1 MDDFA
6 ASSAAPVADLSGRVA
21 LVTGGA
27 RNTGAVIATRLAAAG
42 ATVIINHLRSPE
54 AARATVAQIEA
65 AGGTAHVIR
74 ASVARPEQ
82 VERMFGEIAE
92 RFGRLDILVN
102 SAADGHFVTGEYAPD
117 VLDRAFD
124 TNVKGSLACAQAAR
138 PLMIAA
144 GGGSIVNISTLGG
157 GSLVMHGYVANGPA
171 KAAVES
177 LTRYLAVEYAG
188 DGIRVNTAAA
198 GMLTSPVADQ
208 FPDAQAMQE
217 AVASATPFGR
227 LGRPEE
233 FAEVVAF
240 LAGPGSRWITG
251 QTILADGGLST
262 GAALLAPPS
271 DRSAAAQPR
280 ALAVDASQDTSHD
293 IAADT
298 PGGAQGDTPEGAPEE
313 TADAGA
319 AAPAPVAIDPADDEI
334 VVVGMGMAVAG
345 ANSPEEF
352 WRELIDGD
360 ERFVEVP
367 ADRWNNDHFYS
378 PDRKAVDKTYSR
390 HSAFI
395 TGFTPTEGAE
405 MPTQGDGASKGVAE
419 IPEYTASWLRHAVV
433 QSLHG
438 VSNRDDDAV
447 SLFVGYTADGSH
459 HLEEASVVAG
469 VHAHGDTL
477 LRDASPNE
485 QEAARRRALLDSVL
499 AARYPRS
506 GPAPERYL
514 PHRAG
519 REAVRGIL
527 GDDADVVMV
536 DTACSSSLYTIDL
549 GIKAIR
555 EGRCDVAVAG
565 GAFALAPRGSILF
578 AKLNGLSARG
588 EVRSLDADGDGVL
601 FADGAAAIVLK
612 TRSRAEADGDTI
624 LASIA
629 SIGSSSDGKGKAIY
643 APKAEGQ
650 MLAIERTQAGHDLA
664 PAWVVAHAT
673 GTPAGDLAEYS
684 TLRRLYGDHA
694 VPISSNKAIVG
705 HTGWAAG
712 AVSVIQAILGL
723 RHEAVPPQH
732 RFNRTPALFEADDDL
747 LFVPTEQLPLTRG
760 EQRRTVAVSG
770 FGFGG
775 TNAHVLLQDPADAPL
790 AAPAD
795 ARPRSAS
802 APERIAVVAIGSHT
816 PTDDAPSFGDAYPL
830 PPVTEVVMPPGMMR
844 ALDRSQLMV
853 LAAARGIK
861 ERLGDFW
868 EANKKTTGV
877 LLGHLGPTRN
887 AVLYATRC
895 YLDDLRSLADDPALA
910 GEEWYP
916 ELIEGLAAELTALVP
931 DSSENTFPGMMPN
944 VISSRIPNYYDLQG
958 INMTLDTG
966 FTGAV
971 RALDSAI
978 SYLRAGDLTMAL
990 AGGINGNATAEI
1002 AELVA
1007 PLLSDARRL
1016 HEGAFIAALVTE
1028 ATAREAGLPIL
1039 GFVEAVAA
1047 PAAAEGDQV
1056 VLRAGADA
1064 GGRSS
1069 CYLGADAAYA
1079 LFEALARIEAGEAS
1093 SVLIDVA
1100 GGPGAAD
1107 AALRVDSAATPRR
1120 ETPAHDRRAE
1130 QEPADTDDAAGPM
1143 APADLGLDRV
1153 RRHIVSL
1160 VPTVGR
1166 RVTDPVAFWPEGV
1179 TVVLTN
1185 APAVAVA
1192 AAGRAEAVLLAGAHD
1207 PDEAESL
1214 PRKVTALPARP
1225 TEADVRDALAAV
1237 SDTAGEVHVRVVFD
1251 TSALSPGSATRN
1263 GLTDG
1268 LADTPSPEHEA
1279 LPKPAP
1285 GTTTGANP
1293 AEQCADDLHQATFL
1307 ALKALSGPLGEA
1319 GGSVLVITGDAPGA
1333 SVASPV
1339 AEVGMFRGLTKVAA
1353 MEFPKAL
1360 VFMLVTDMPLGS
1372 AGDVAAMATHAER
1385 ESEFER
1391 GLPIVYL
1398 RAGVRRIERLVDAAA
1413 SAGEIPLGPDSHV
1426 VAVGGGRGITAE
1438 LLVGLAE
1445 STRAGITV
1453 IGSNDIDAH
1462 PQRYLDLSDEEFAA
1476 ARPEFIREWLAANP
1490 GTTVKTANGAYARIE
1505 SARAVHANLARMRA
1519 HGSAVRYVCA
1529 DATDPAAV
1537 EHAVSGILATIGE
1550 ADVDVLI
1557 NAAGLSRSTP
1567 IPTKSL
1573 EEFNAVRD
1581 LKLAGFRNLRRAFS
1595 GRMPRLWINF
1605 GSLLGLTGQVG
1616 EIDYASGNDFLS
1628 AASAALAGATGAVG
1642 AVVNGSHHGGIASAS
1657 AIPDRETPRMTTIGW
1672 TLWGE
1677 IGLGASELTKAY
1689 FEKTGMY
1696 SSMPTAE
1703 GVRHFLRELASSP
1716 QPPLTVHLG
1725 ENERRAVDRLV
1736 PGFLVETLAPE
1747 TENADVT
1754 ADDVAGRPARNGTQ
1768 AREGLQAAETA
1779 ETAEAPSFF
1788 VDRVV
1793 RRSAEQI
1800 VAERDFSL
1808 PRDAF
1813 LADHAV
1819 GGVATLPGLFVPEIV
1834 TQVATRL
1841 VPGMVVHAIEDLRFI
1856 HFLKVHSTSRTTYKI
1871 TGTRLAAADGHAK
1884 VAVTITSDVVAP
1896 NGTLL
1901 IADRVH
1907 FTATAL
1913 MATTYPPAP
1922 NWPAWPDLPET
1933 GVLDPYHRPGAPVL
1947 LSGPFVTTSD
1957 TRLHPYGKRST
1968 YRTQLADDSPWA
1980 SWATPGL
1987 LLDGLARTGVL
1998 DISDEG
2004 FIPLAAPLSIAR
2016 IDLYERLSDVTAGQ
2030 RYEHL
2035 DLYAVIEDTG
2045 LVGPDNETVE
2055 ATNRFAAVAPD
2066 GRVVARFRDLQWIVM
2081 GEFNPASGEFVAPG
2095 STPGKLVKGTHR

>member
-1 MDDFA
+1 MDDFS
-6 ASSAAPVADLSGRVA
+6 ASLAHPARDLAGRVA

-27 RNTGAVIATRLAAAG
+27 RNTGAVIAKRLAAAG

-54 AARATVAQIEA
+54 AARDTVAQIEA
-65 AGGTAHVIR
+65 VGGTAHVIR

-82 VERMFGEIAE
+82 VARMFAEVAE

-102 SAADGHFVTGEYAPD
+102 SAADGHFVTGEYDPNI
-117 VLDRAFD
+117 LDKAFD

-138 PLMIAA
+138 PLMAA
-144 GGGSIVNISTLGG
+144 TGGGSIVNVSTLGG

-177 LTRYLAVEYAG
+177 LTRYLAVEYAS

-198 GMLTSPVADQ
+198 GMLVSPVADQ
-208 FPDAQAMQE
+208 FPDASAMQE
-217 AVASATPFGR
+217 AVAAATPFGR
-227 LGRPEE
+227 LGQPEE

-262 GAALLAPPS
+262 GAALLAPATTRTPITATAPGPEHAAASTAVSAPGDPATVPS
-271 DRSAAAQPR
+271 RASAA
-280 ALAVDASQDTSHD
+280 VAS
-293 IAADT
+293 DT
-298 PGGAQGDTPEGAPEE
+298 PA
-313 TADAGA
+313 
-319 AAPAPVAIDPADDEI
+319 VDPADDEI

-352 WRELIDGD
+352 WRELVDGD
-360 ERFVEVP
+360 ERFIEVP
-367 ADRWNNDHFYS
+367 ADRWNNDYFHS

-395 TGFTPTEGAE
+395 TGFQAVEGGE
-405 MPTQGDGASKGVAE
+405 LPVGENE
-419 IPEYTASWLRHAVV
+419 IGEYTASWLRHAVV
-433 QSLHG
+433 QSLQG

-469 VHAHGDTL
+469 VHAHGDQL
-477 LRDASPNE
+477 VRDAAPDDA
-485 QEAARRRALLDSVL
+485 EAERRLAVLDSVL
-499 AARYPRS
+499 RSSYPRS

-514 PHRAG
+514 PHRTG

-578 AKLNGLSARG
+578 AKLNGLSAKG

-601 FADGAAAIVLK
+601 FADGAAAVVLK
-612 TRSRAEADGDTI
+612 TRSRADADGDRI
-624 LASIA
+624 LATIT

-650 MLAIERTQAGHDLA
+650 KLAIERTQAGHDLE

-684 TLRRLYGDHA
+684 TLRDLYGSRA
-694 VPISSNKAIVG
+694 VPISSNKSIVG

-712 AVSVIQAILGL
+712 VVSVIEAILGM
-723 RHEAVPPQH
+723 ENETIPPQH
-732 RFNRTPALFEADDDL
+732 RFNRTPALFEAENDL
-747 LFVPTEQLPLTRG
+747 LIVPKQTMPLTRDAG
-760 EQRRTVAVSG
+760 RRTVAVSG

-775 TNAHVLLQDPADAPL
+775 TNAHVLLQDPADEPVAPF
-790 AAPAD
+790 ASGTGAD
-795 ARPRSAS
+795 TSAQD
-802 APERIAVVAIGSHT
+802 ERIAIIALGSHT
-816 PTDDAPSFGDAYPL
+816 PADDAASFGDSYPL

-861 ERLGDFW
+861 DQLGDFW
-868 EANKKTTGV
+868 DAHKKTTGV

-895 YLDDLRSLADDPALA
+895 YLDDLRSLTSDPVLT
-910 GEEWYP
+910 GEDWYP
-916 ELIEGLAAELTALVP
+916 ELVEGVAAALTSLVP

-971 RALDSAI
+971 RAVDTAI

-1002 AELVA
+1002 GELTA
-1007 PLLSDARRL
+1007 PLLAGEREL
-1016 HEGAFIAALVTE
+1016 YEGAFIAALVTE
-1028 ATAREAGLPIL
+1028 STALAADLPIL
-1039 GFVEAVAA
+1039 GFVEATASRNTVDAGSSG
-1047 PAAAEGDQV
+1047 EDDL

-1064 GGRSS
+1064 GDRRS
-1069 CYLGADAAYA
+1069 CYLGAEAAYA
-1079 LFEALARIEAGEAS
+1079 LGEALTRIGDGSAS
-1093 SVLIDVA
+1093 SVRIDVA
-1100 GGPGAAD
+1100 GGAGALD
-1107 AALRVDSAATPRR
+1107 ASLRVTSPTTPRR
-1120 ETPAHDRRAE
+1120 EPHSRDA
-1130 QEPADTDDAAGPM
+1130 QSQIADDTAGSPQ
-1143 APADLGLDRV
+1143 APPHSSLDKV

-1166 RVTDPVAFWPEGV
+1166 RVTEPVAFWPEGA

-1185 APAVAVA
+1185 APAVAIA
-1192 AAGRAEAVLLAGAHD
+1192 AAGRADAVLLAGHHG
-1207 PDEAESL
+1207 L
-1214 PRKVTALPARP
+1214 PGTSALPGKVTLVPPQP
-1225 TEADVRDALAAV
+1225 TETDISTALAPV
-1237 SDTAGEVHVRVVFD
+1237 TSSQGQVHVRVVFD
-1251 TSALSPGSATRN
+1251 TSALLPVSENERHEKQA
-1263 GLTDG
+1263 
-1268 LADTPSPEHEA
+1268 LAA
-1279 LPKPAP
+1279 
-1285 GTTTGANP
+1285 GTTTGASV
-1293 AEQCADDLHQATFL
+1293 AEQAADDLHQATFL
-1307 ALKALSGPLGEA
+1307 TLKALAGQLGD
-1319 GGSVLVITGDAPGA
+1319 GGSVVTITGDAPGA
-1333 SVASPV
+1333 SLAAPV

-1353 MEFPKAL
+1353 MEFPQAL
-1360 VFMLVTDMPLGS
+1360 VFMMITDMPLRD
-1372 AGDVAAMATHAER
+1372 AGDVAAIATHTQR

-1398 RAGVRRIERLVDAAA
+1398 RSGVRRVERLVDAPATVDQ
-1413 SAGEIPLGPDSHV
+1413 IPLGPDAHV
-1426 VAVGGGRGITAE
+1426 VALGGGRGITAE
-1438 LLVGLAE
+1438 LLVGVAE
-1445 STRAGITV
+1445 STRAAITV

-1462 PQRYLDLSDEEFAA
+1462 PQRYLDASDDEFAA
-1476 ARPEFIREWLAANP
+1476 ARPEFIREWLAEHK
-1490 GTTVKTANGAYARIE
+1490 GTGGTVKMANAAYSRIE

-1519 HGSAVRYVCA
+1519 HGSTVTYVCA

-1537 EHAVSGILATIGE
+1537 DAAVQGILADG
-1550 ADVDVLI
+1550 AVDVLI

-1567 IPTKSL
+1567 IPAKSL
-1573 EEFNAVRD
+1573 AEFNSVRD
-1581 LKLAGFRNLRRAFS
+1581 LKLAGFRNLRRAFT
-1595 GRMPRLWINF
+1595 GHQPKLWINF

-1616 EIDYASGNDFLS
+1616 EADYASGNDFLS
-1628 AASAALAGATGAVG
+1628 AASAALAGATNAEG
-1642 AVVNGSHHGGIASAS
+1642 AVVNGHGDGHIDPSS
-1657 AIPDRETPRMTTIGW
+1657 AIPNRTIPRMTTIGW

-1703 GVRHFLRELASSP
+1703 GVRHFLRELASAP

-1725 ENERRAVDRLV
+1725 ENERGAVDRLV
-1736 PGFLVETLAPE
+1736 PGFLIETDASE
-1747 TENADVT
+1747 STD
-1754 ADDVAGRPARNGTQ
+1754 AREPDEAATQ
-1768 AREGLQAAETA
+1768 ADSVEVAPAAEA
-1779 ETAEAPSFF
+1779 GVKPVSAALDPLDAPSFF

-1793 RRSAEQI
+1793 RRTDDQI

-1819 GGVATLPGLFVPEIV
+1819 AGVATLPGLFVPEIV
-1834 TQVATRL
+1834 AQVATRL
-1841 VPGMVVHAIEDLRFI
+1841 VPGMVVHAVEDLRFV
-1856 HFLKVHSTSRTTYKI
+1856 HFLKVHPGSRTTYKI
-1871 TGTRLAAADGHAK
+1871 TGTRLPAAEGHAK

-1896 NGTLL
+1896 NGVLL

-1913 MATTYPPAP
+1913 LAVSYPPAP
-1922 NWPAWPDLPET
+1922 EWPSWPELPET
-1933 GVLDPYHRPGAPVL
+1933 AVLDPYHQHGAPVM
-1947 LSGPFVTTSD
+1947 LSGPFVTTNE
-1957 TRLHPYGKRST
+1957 TRLHPYGKRAT
-1968 YRTQLADDSPWA
+1968 YRTDLPDDAPWA
-1980 SWATPGL
+1980 SWSTPGL

-2016 IDLYERLSDVTAGQ
+2016 IDFFEKLDDVSAGN
-2030 RYEHL
+2030 RYDRL
-2035 DLYAVIEDTG
+2035 DLYAVIEDSG
-2045 LVGPDNETVE
+2045 LVGPDNETVD

-2066 GRVVARFRDLQWIVM
+2066 GHVVARFRDLQWIVM
-2081 GEFNPASGEFVAPG
+2081 GQFNPASGEFVPPGNKPG
-2095 STPGKLVKGTHR
+2095 SLLKGASS